1 MPNLINRG
9 RRSIIFKDDEGV
21 RQVLRAGHEA
31 EVPESQAE
39 VILRLHGREVEEV
52 APRQKDPRA
61 ELKAM
66 KQTDLVALVEKRK
79 IQLPK
84 NTKKDN
90 LIAVLLGEYDYEA
103 EEGDEA

>member
-9 RRSIIFKDDEGV
+9 QRNIIFKDDEGV

-31 EVPESQAE
+31 EVPEAQAE
-39 VILRLHGREVEEV
+39 VILRLHSREVEEV
-52 APRQKDPRA
+52 APRQKDPRS

-66 KQTDLVALVEKRK
+66 KQPELVALVEKRK
-79 IQLPK
+79 IQMPE

-90 LIAVLLGEYDYEA
+90 LIAVLMGEYDYEA
-103 EEGDEA
+103 EEGDNA